1 MTGHRF
7 MPVGPLALQP
17 QAFGM
22 FVMEMPE
29 PPCVQY
35 VGQTA
40 IVSIRGPL
48 EHHAS
53 AFCDSYDAIKAR
65 IVEALTTSPRAIV
78 LSIDSPGGLVSGC
91 FSTAREI
98 KALCEAAR
106 VPVYT
111 FVDGC
116 CASAAYVL
124 GCIGQRISVPEVGMV
139 GSIGIIDAI
148 LDTTRQDAAMGMRFS
163 FIASGAR
170 KTDGNQH
177 VPTSDEALAVAQ
189 ARVDSMAQLF
199 FSYVSESRPL
209 APEAVAG
216 LQAGI
221 RHGAEAVAAGLA
233 DDVCTLDQLLAQIAS
248 GAIATVTKPE
258 VTMSAYEDAI
268 AALRKAAASDD
279 EKVAS
284 KAKRMLAAEFGE
296 DEAPPADAP
305 PADEPDGDEAKAK
318 AAAAAEA
325 ASGEEDAKSVALAA
339 KAEVMA
345 LKAQI
350 AATAEDAERS
360 ALLATR
366 PDLDAATKKLLASES
381 PAKIRA
387 WLSTLPVVPGRA
399 AKLAASANVTGTQG
413 DSTASGSMTL
423 DQANAALGIAT
434 NESAGIRREGLKTVY
449 PAMTPTEARAHLA
462 ARDGGAR

>member
-1 MTGHRF
+1 MTERRF
-7 MPVGPLALQP
+7 TPVGPLALQP

-22 FVMEMPE
+22 LVMEMPE
-29 PPCVQY
+29 PPCVEY

-65 IVEALTTSPRAIV
+65 IVEALGTSPRAIV

-91 FSTAREI
+91 FNTAREI
-98 KALCEAAR
+98 KALCADAR

-111 FVDGC
+111 FVDGT

-124 GCIGQRISVPEVGMV
+124 GCIGQRISVPEAGMV

-177 VPTSDEALAVAQ
+177 VATSDEAIAVAQ

-258 VTMSAYEDAI
+258 VPMSAYEDAI

-284 KAKRMLAAEFGE
+284 SAKRMLAAEFSE
-296 DEAPPADAP
+296 DEKPAEETPPASEE
-305 PADEPDGDEAKAK
+305 PAEEPATD
-318 AAAAAEA
+318 
-325 ASGEEDAKSVALAA
+325 EDAKSVALAA

-350 AATAEDAERS
+350 IATSVAAERT

-366 PDLDAATKKLLASES
+366 PDLDEATKKLLANET
-381 PAKIRA
+381 PEKIRS
-387 WLSTLPVVPGRA
+387 WLATLPVIPGRA
-399 AKLAASANVTGTQG
+399 AKLAASASVTGTQG
-413 DSTASGSMTL
+413 APGGHMTRE
-423 DQANAALGIAT
+423 QANAAVGIVT
-434 NESAGIRREGLKTVY
+434 PPSGMQHEGNKSSY
-449 PAMTPTEARAHLA
+449 HAMTPAEARAHLA
-462 ARDGGAR
+462 AKGGAR